1 MKHIYGP
8 NNDYPLQFGRPH
20 GPLKLLLRSVRGRG
34 RGGVR
39 HQEQLISSQK

>member
-20 GPLKLLLRSVRGRG
+20 RPLKWVRDGASVDGFA
-34 RGGVR
+34 
-39 HQEQLISSQK
+39 EESDTKNN